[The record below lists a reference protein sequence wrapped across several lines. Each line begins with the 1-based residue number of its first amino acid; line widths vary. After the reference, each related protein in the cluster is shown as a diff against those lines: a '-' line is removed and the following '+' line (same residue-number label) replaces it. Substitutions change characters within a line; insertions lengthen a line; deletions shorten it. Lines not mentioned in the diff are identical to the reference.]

1 MNCRDFRRRLLVDP
15 AREDAED
22 ARHAARCPACAAER
36 ARARAFEDRLRTL
49 LAEEVETHPVP
60 SAGRSEQPRRL
71 RMIPLALA
79 ATALL
84 AFGLIAWLG
93 EFFRQCRNR

>member
-1 MNCRDFRRRLLVDP
+1 MNCGDFRRQLLVDP

-36 ARARAFEDRLRTL
+36 ARARAFEERLRTL
-49 LAEEVETHPVP
+49 LAEEVETRPVP
-60 SAGRSEQPRRL
+60 PAGRSERPRRPRRPRRL
-71 RMIPLALA
+71 RMIPWALA
-79 ATALL
+79 ASLLL

-93 EFFRQCRNR
+93 